1 LFDLLEVVKT
11 RLIRSQKGEKGFA
24 LLEVLVA
31 IAIIGVVAAGFLL
44 AMKNA
49 VQGAEITDR
58 IDTARVIAQAQMEY
72 IKTQPFRADADY
84 AIDSALMSQY
94 PGYSVPDPTV
104 ENAQDRDGLIQ
115 KITVSVIHDG
125 KTVMTLQDCKT
136 K

>member
-1 LFDLLEVVKT
+1 MRKIEAV
-11 RLIRSQKGEKGFA
+11 RSQKGFA

-49 VQGAEITDR
+49 VQGAEMTDR

-84 AIDSALMSQY
+84 AIDSGLMSQY

-104 ENAQDRDGLIQ
+104 VSAQDRDGLIQ
-115 KITVSVIHDG
+115 KITITVFNTRVNPP
-125 KTVMTLQDCKT
+125 KLVMTLQDCKT